1 MRFCLRCILYRSSRG
16 TPYRIPM
23 DESRGTTGAFEAKR
37 FTVIED
43 GVDSSVGG
51 DLAAVRPGYAMEAQR
66 MSWLQSSNYRQAE
79 MLAGS
84 FAQICKSILKK
95 NVSSRI
101 IAVIDDHLTA
111 SESFFYSRLN
121 NSLPTELAQSTAYSF
136 NRYGSGKYPA
146 VFNGSDAD
154 NTNVLQCG
162 GSLYRFTFLGGK
174 RRICFKAVF
183 CCRASNIGF

>member
-1 MRFCLRCILYRSSRG
+1 MYPVPQQPRHAVQDSDGRKPRYDRRVRSEALHRHRG
-16 TPYRIPM
+16 R
-23 DESRGTTGAFEAKR
+23 RGQQR
-37 FTVIED
+37 
-43 GVDSSVGG
+43 
-51 DLAAVRPGYAMEAQR
+51 RRRPRRRPPGYAMEAQR
-66 MSWLQSSNYRQAE
+66 MSWPQSSNYRQAE

>member
-16 TPYRIPM
+16 TPYRIPI
-23 DESRGTTGAFEAKR
+23 DESRRAATGAFEAKR
-37 FTVIED
+37 FTVTEH

-51 DLAAVRPGYAMEAQR
+51 EVAAVRSGYAMEAQR
-66 MSWLQSSNYRQAE
+66 MSWPQSSNYRQAE

-84 FAQICKSILKK
+84 FAQICKTILKK
-95 NVSSRI
+95 SVSSRI
-101 IAVIDDHLTA
+101 IVVIDGHLTA
-111 SESFFYSRLN
+111 SKSFFSRLN